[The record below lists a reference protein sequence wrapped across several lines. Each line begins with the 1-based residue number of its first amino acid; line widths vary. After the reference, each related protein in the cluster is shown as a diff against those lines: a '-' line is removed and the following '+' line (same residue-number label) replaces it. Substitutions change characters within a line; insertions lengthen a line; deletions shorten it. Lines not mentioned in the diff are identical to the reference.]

1 MAEIAFSDLHEG
13 QQFALGPYEM
23 TREELLSFAA
33 EFDPQP
39 FHLDEDVATSS
50 VLGGLAASGWHT
62 SSIMMRMICDVLFSK
77 LDTIGSNGIDEIKWL
92 KPVYAGDV
100 LSGTLSITMVRVSRR
115 QADVG
120 IFTFEAAVQ
129 DQHGEAK
136 ASMRSM
142 GRVRIAP

>member
-1 MAEIAFSDLHEG
+1 MAALAFSDLHEG
-13 QQFALGPYEM
+13 QQFTLRPYAL
-23 TREELLSFAA
+23 TRDALLAFAA

-39 FHLDEDVATSS
+39 FHLDEDVAKSS

-77 LDTIGSNGIDEIKWL
+77 LETIGSTGIDEIKWL

-100 LSGTLSITMVRVSRR
+100 LSGTLTITMVRVSRK
-115 QADVG
+115 QPDVG
-120 IFTFEAAVQ
+120 IFTFDAEVQ
-129 DQHGEAK
+129 DQRGEAK
-136 ASMRSM
+136 ASLSSM

>member
-1 MAEIAFSDLHEG
+1 MEFADLHVG
-13 QQFALGPYEM
+13 RQFALGPYAL
-23 TREELLSFAA
+23 TREELLAFAS

-39 FHLDEDVATSS
+39 FHLDEEVAKSS

-77 LDTIGSNGIDEIKWL
+77 LATIGSTGIDEIKWL
-92 KPVYAGDV
+92 KPVYADDV
-100 LSGTLSITMVRVSRR
+100 LSGTLTITMVRVSRK

-120 IFTFEAAVQ
+120 IFTFEAEVH
-129 DQHGEAK
+129 DQLGEAK
-136 ASMRSM
+136 ASLRSM

>member
-1 MAEIAFSDLHEG
+1 M
-13 QQFALGPYEM
+13 LGPYM
-23 TREELLSFAA
+23 VTREALLAFAA

-39 FHLDEDVATSS
+39 FHLDEEVAKSS

-77 LDTIGSNGIDEIKWL
+77 LDTIGSTGIDEIKWL

-100 LSGTLSITMVRVSRR
+100 LSGTLTITMVRPSRK

-120 IFTFEAAVQ
+120 IFTFEAELQ